1 MIVEGI
7 DGGAEYRNPIRDRL
21 GQMLSDARAAGD
33 RVAVLVVHSAAIDR
47 VDAIHG
53 FHAGD
58 LLSKQIE
65 ELLRFQVVRR
75 QDVVEPIARDEFI
88 CVLRPVLSEGVAML
102 AVQRMLTLL
111 AAPIEFAGKSVA
123 ADVTTGIALY
133 PDHADSAEELLQ
145 CGKHA
150 LNLARSHGERA
161 VVYER
166 KSAAPS
172 VDPLQYESRLRK
184 ALEQNSLSLHF
195 QPQLDSRTG
204 RLAGAE
210 ALLRWKDEVLGQV
223 PPNIAVQAAESAGLI
238 DQVSLWVVTSAVQH
252 CAEFQKIVPDF
263 SVSINISPSNLRESD
278 LPFYI
283 DRALRTWGVNGRGLV
298 VEITETAM
306 MVDPKKARDALLE
319 LKSYGVRLS
328 VDDFGTGYSSIYY
341 LAQLPLDELK
351 IDLMFVK
358 SMLELPHYA
367 KIVRS
372 LIDLAHNLELMVVAE
387 GVENEPIQDALQ
399 HLGCDYLQGYHIG
412 RPVPAEDL
420 KARLRA
426 QHDAQ

>member
-1 MIVEGI
+1 
-7 DGGAEYRNPIRDRL
+7 
-21 GQMLSDARAAGD
+21 
-33 RVAVLVVHSAAIDR
+33 
-47 VDAIHG
+47 
-53 FHAGD
+53 
-58 LLSKQIE
+58 
-65 ELLRFQVVRR
+65 
-75 QDVVEPIARDEFI
+75 
-88 CVLRPVLSEGVAML
+88 
-102 AVQRMLTLL
+102 
-111 AAPIEFAGKSVA
+111 
-123 ADVTTGIALY
+123 
-133 PDHADSAEELLQ
+133 
-145 CGKHA
+145 
-150 LNLARSHGERA
+150 
-161 VVYER
+161 
-166 KSAAPS
+166 
-172 VDPLQYESRLRK
+172 
-184 ALEQNSLSLHF
+184 
-195 QPQLDSRTG
+195 
-204 RLAGAE
+204 
-210 ALLRWKDEVLGQV
+210 V